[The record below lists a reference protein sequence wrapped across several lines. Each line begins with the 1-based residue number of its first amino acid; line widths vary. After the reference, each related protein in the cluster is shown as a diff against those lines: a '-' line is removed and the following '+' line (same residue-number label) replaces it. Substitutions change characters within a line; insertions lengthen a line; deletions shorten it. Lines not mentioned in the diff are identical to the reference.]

1 MRYISGLKTLAKDF
15 YHYNFS
21 GMNELFSYDDTHED
35 NIEIFMKDNSFLE
48 IPKVIWM
55 YWDDVSIPPYI
66 SLMID
71 KIRNDNKDHDLVV
84 LNKNNLVSYI
94 EDLKFSSD
102 KYIPIANKSDI
113 IRLELL
119 KRYGGIWI
127 DSSVILTKPISWV
140 HDINKDKKVDLIG
153 YYRDVSTKDR
163 MYPIVESWFLCSQ
176 KNNLFINEWLDV
188 LSPLKEMGAKEYFNM
203 IKSRPDYET
212 ILQGIHKPDYL
223 LVYLAQQ
230 IAMRKINFN
239 LFSKR
244 SESSAFLYQENES
257 WNSSAIARDL
267 CIKKSPITLP
277 PVIKL
282 TNANRCGIEK
292 LIKLKLVKKD
302 STITAFSLECS

>member
-55 YWDDVSIPPYI
+55 YWDDASIPPYI

-203 IKSRPDYET
+203 IKSRPDYE
-212 ILQGIHKPDYL
+212 
-223 LVYLAQQ
+223 
-230 IAMRKINFN
+230 
-239 LFSKR
+239 
-244 SESSAFLYQENES
+244 
-257 WNSSAIARDL
+257 
-267 CIKKSPITLP
+267 
-277 PVIKL
+277 VI
-282 TNANRCGIEK
+282 G
-292 LIKLKLVKKD
+292 VG
-302 STITAFSLECS
+302 SG